1 MTRWQ
6 RFVICTNGETFDI
19 DWTSYSQK
27 GIMFVFYANIWS
39 SIWFQQKSVPR
50 INHVVF
56 QGSTGFHTFVF
67 VFNMIKTTFIGFQI
81 FFWLNTSVIDF
92 SNQQIWVMDFPK
104 KLLLYW
110 IIFPDMTDFQF
121 SFHQIFST
129 SEDRDQ
135 LLVRA
140 IKMFPFFCTSF
151 LKSEWFLLGLTG
163 VDWVFNC
170 VIFFLG
176 LWSIAA
182 GGRPRRPG
190 APDDVDFSSVVSSQR
205 EEGEGK
211 NEEERNHVTVKCNNR
226 NMRKRRRRRRDEE
239 WKKTWKTKTSSRR
252 RRRCAGKWRSAGR
265 ASVFD
270 RPPELSVLCVTSSPI
285 ARQQFGFVFFFTEF
299 PRVFLAWT
307 GPLEQPSFRTSTV
320 EVGVP
325 SVCSNRSR
333 NLQLVAVID
342 NVTDR
347 RCGRVRSNGYRRF
360 WCWSRF
366 SISTV
371 NSRADPARNERC
383 RQPIGLTPSPVITWL
398 FPNPF
403 FGIRNGTVSRRSPP
417 PPVSPSFPRLRKQ
430 RRLDFCWIPS
440 TDSLFWLST
449 ASTTFALLAAA
460 SIGEGFTEVYR
471 WRVACHR
478 WRARL
483 ASTFCAVW
491 ACRHLVLLN
500 RMSSTELRRVPWRP
514 TRRMDL
520 ALWRTFSSVPCWVG
534 TAALTTTTTPP
545 PPTTTTTTTTTTAT
559 RTARAPSRWPCPRRR
574 RSWASARRCTS
585 WWCTSRAKTGA
596 RRAPV
601 HAPAVARATA
611 SRRSATPATTAA
623 SANGASATASTST
636 PPNSTTASCVSH
648 RVQYHSGRKANI
660 CSHIS
665 LFRCSFEEIY
675 F

>member
-325 SVCSNRSR
+325 SVCSNSRSR

-403 FGIRNGTVSRRSPP
+403 LEFETAQCRAVRLHRRFRRVFRGFGNNVDWISAGFPQPIRCFGFQLRVRRSLYWL
-417 PPVSPSFPRLRKQ
+417 LRVLVK
-430 RRLDFCWIPS
+430 
-440 TDSLFWLST
+440 
-449 ASTTFALLAAA
+449 ASQ
-460 SIGEGFTEVYR
+460 
-471 WRVACHR
+471 
-478 WRARL
+478 
-483 ASTFCAVW
+483 
-491 ACRHLVLLN
+491 
-500 RMSSTELRRVPWRP
+500 
-514 TRRMDL
+514 
-520 ALWRTFSSVPCWVG
+520 
-534 TAALTTTTTPP
+534 
-545 PPTTTTTTTTTTAT
+545 
-559 RTARAPSRWPCPRRR
+559 
-574 RSWASARRCTS
+574 RCTVGGS
-585 WWCTSRAKTGA
+585 RVIGDELVWLRPFAPCERVVTSFSLTGCQVPNCVEF
-596 RRAPV
+596 RDVPLGEWTS
-601 HAPAVARATA
+601 HYEEL
-611 SRRSATPATTAA
+611 SRQFHVGSEQQ
-623 SANGASATASTST
+623 
-636 PPNSTTASCVSH
+636 H
-648 RVQYHSGRKANI
+648 
-660 CSHIS
+660 
-665 LFRCSFEEIY
+665 
-675 F
+675 